1 MSESIEQENGLVRM
15 ELSQIRIDEKRG
27 EQVIVLKEKTGS
39 RLLPIVI
46 GILEA
51 TAIKMEIS
59 GYQPPRPL
67 THDLLNS
74 TIHGLEAN
82 LKKIVVVK
90 LEQNIFY
97 AKLIL
102 ENIAGKT
109 VEIDARPSDSIALA
123 VRAKSPIYVARSVLD
138 QVSMREPDS

>member
-1 MSESIEQENGLVRM
+1 MEEENGLVRM

-27 EQVIVLKEKTGS
+27 EQVIVLKEKNGK

-67 THDLLNS
+67 THDLLNN
-74 TIHGLEAN
+74 TIHELAAA
-82 LKKIVVVK
+82 LKQIVVVK
-90 LEQNIFY
+90 LDQNIFY
-97 AKLIL
+97 AKLVV
-102 ENIAGKT
+102 ETQAGKL

-138 QVSMREPDS
+138 QVAMREPDS

>member
-1 MSESIEQENGLVRM
+1 MMEEANGLIRM

-27 EQVIVLKEKTGS
+27 EQVIVLKEKSGK

-74 TIHGLEAN
+74 TIRELEAT
-82 LKKIVVVK
+82 LKQIVVVK

-97 AKLIL
+97 AKLVV
-102 ENIAGKT
+102 ETQTGKV

-123 VRAKSPIYVARSVLD
+123 VRAKSPIYVARTVLD
-138 QVSMREPDS
+138 QVAIREPDN

>member
-1 MSESIEQENGLVRM
+1 MPESIEQENGLIRM

-27 EQVIVLKEKTGS
+27 EQVIVLKERQGT

-74 TIHGLEAN
+74 TIQGLEAT

-97 AKLIL
+97 AKLVL
-102 ENIAGKT
+102 ENASGK
-109 VEIDARPSDSIALA
+109 VIEIDARPSDSIALA

>member
-1 MSESIEQENGLVRM
+1 MPEENGLVRM

-27 EQVIVLKEKTGS
+27 EQVIVLKEKNGT

-51 TAIKMEIS
+51 TAIKMEVS

-74 TIHGLEAN
+74 TIQGLGAT
-82 LKKIVVVK
+82 LTQIIVVK

-102 ENIAGKT
+102 QKGDGQA

-123 VRAKSPIYVARSVLD
+123 VRAKAPIYVSKTVLD
-138 QVSMREPDS
+138 QVSFQNPDA